1 MMHNKKKNAG
11 LRARNW
17 TLIIYLDSAP
27 ENWKEILTETGV
39 PWAHSP
45 LHDKDV
51 DVNGCILKPHY
62 HVVIKFSLLKSYQ
75 QMLKLTGKLRAPN
88 PQVCVSLV
96 GSVVHFTHSNKSD
109 KEKYQY
115 DQQEIESYNGLD
127 IEELLKPTK
136 TEINAILKEIR
147 AFIIENDITEFWQ
160 LCLYADKETLNW
172 SRVINIKHTLIN
184 QFVTSYRHSRDKR
197 KEVLQ
202 VDEIQLDPTLCLPTI
217 TTIEEYKKSQKNAE
231 LQALGTK
238 EYQESYECQYSV
250 QE

>member
-1 MMHNKKKNAG
+1 MNNKKKNAG

-17 TLIIYLDSAP
+17 TFIFYPKSELDNWCDIICEL
-27 ENWKEILTETGV
+27 GV

-51 DVNGCILKPHY
+51 DDNGCLLDAHY
-62 HVVIKFSLLKSYQ
+62 HVVIKFSNQQSYQ
-75 QMLKLTGKLRAPN
+75 QMLKLTGKLRTLN
-88 PQVCVSLV
+88 PTPCNSLV

-115 DQQEIESYNGLD
+115 DQQEIKSYNGLD

-147 AFIIENDITEFWQ
+147 AFIIENDITEFWL

-172 SRVINIKHTLIN
+172 SRVINTKHTLIN

-217 TTIEEYKKSQKNAE
+217 TTIEEYKKSRKNAE

>member
-115 DQQEIESYNGLD
+115 DQQEIKSYNGLD

-147 AFIIENDITEFWQ
+147 AFIIENDITEFWR
-160 LCLYADKETLNW
+160 LCQYADRETSNW
-172 SRVINIKHTLIN
+172 SRVINTKHTLIN

-202 VDEIQLDPTLCLPTI
+202 VDEIQLESALCLPTI

-231 LQALGTK
+231 LQALGAK

-250 QE
+250 QV